1 MRTSDFDYHLPKS
14 FIAQNPV
21 SPRDSSK
28 LLVYDSSSDRIYHRK
43 FSDIGEFLKAGDVL
57 VLNRSKVIPA
67 RIIFEI
73 NGFNKE
79 IFLLKK
85 LSKDSYEVLVR
96 PGRSFKQGAKFF
108 IDKQLSAE
116 VKSVFDDGRRI
127 LKFSLKNHGHACGHA
142 RGGLGGMLDK
152 KLFSLGRM
160 PLPPYI
166 TDSSADFDRYQTVYA
181 KEEGSKAAPT
191 AGLHFTKRLLKSL
204 KKEGIGIEEV
214 ILHVGLGT
222 FAPVVT
228 ENVENHTMHFEE
240 FELSKSVANH
250 LNSANKHGGRII
262 AVGTT
267 SVRVLE
273 SCCHPSVG
281 LKPKIGETNIFIYPG
296 KYKWKIVDALITNFH
311 LPKSTLIMLASS
323 FLENKGIKNP
333 VKKLLSLYETA
344 KKEKYRFY
352 SFGDAMFIF

>member
-1 MRTSDFDYHLPKS
+1 MKTSDFDYYLPKS

-28 LLVYDSSSDRIYHRK
+28 LLIYDSSRDRVYHRK
-43 FSDIGEFLKAGDVL
+43 FSDIGEFLKAGDAL

-73 NGFNKE
+73 NGFEKE
-79 IFLLKK
+79 IFLLNK
-85 LSKDSYEVLVR
+85 LSSDSYEVLVR
-96 PGRSFKQGAKFF
+96 PGRSFKQGMKFF
-108 IDKQLSAE
+108 IDQQLSAE
-116 VKSVFDDGRRI
+116 VKRVFDDGRRI
-127 LKFSLKNHGHACGHA
+127 LKFSMNNSPACG
-142 RGGLGGMLDK
+142 GVLDK

-166 TDSSADFDRYQTVYA
+166 TDSNADFDRYQTVYA

-191 AGLHFTKRLLKSL
+191 AGLHFTKKLLKSL
-204 KKEGIGIEEV
+204 KKEKIEIEEV

-240 FELSKSVANH
+240 FELSENVAKH
-250 LNSANKHGGRII
+250 LNSAKKYGNRII

-273 SCCHPSVG
+273 NCCHKNG
-281 LKPKIGETNIFIYPG
+281 LEPKIGETNIFIYPG

-311 LPKSTLIMLASS
+311 LPKSTLIMLVSS
-323 FLENKGIKNP
+323 FLENKGVKNP
-333 VKKLLSLYETA
+333 VKKLLSLYELA
-344 KKEKYRFY
+344 KKENYRFY